1 MATRMD
7 TVRRSETHPGVDSF
21 DRVNRDV
28 LKLLGKP
35 GKGYFILLSIVLAV
49 LAWGLFAFAAQTV
62 LGIGMSGLINPVGWG
77 VYITTFVFWVGIAHS
92 GTLISAVLYLF
103 RARWRQSIY
112 RAAEAMT
119 VFAVLTAGLFP
130 IIHLGRPWLF
140 YYLLPYPNQRGIWPN
155 FRGPLLWDVFAVST
169 YLTVSA
175 TFFLVGMIPDIAAAR
190 DATTVPWRKKLYTVL
205 SFGWRGTDTEWRHF
219 TKAYLLLAA
228 LATPLVLSVHSVVS
242 WDFAVSIVPGWHTT
256 IFAPYFVAG
265 AIFSGLAMVITLVI
279 PIRKIFGLEAYFT
292 PRHFDAM
299 AKMVLITG
307 MVVFYA
313 YMTEFFM
320 AWYSF
325 EVGERHIFWNRAFGD
340 YWWATWIMLTCNGI
354 IPMLLWSPKIRV
366 NIPALF
372 VITVFVNIGMWFE
385 RYVIIVTSLAQEY
398 EPWQWRNYMPSW
410 VEMSI
415 LAMSFAWFF
424 MWFLLF
430 MRVLPAVSVAELK
443 EVLPAPMR
451 WGKQAHTDAAKPGG
465 YSQGR
470 IGPEDHRE

>member
-1 MATRMD
+1 MAT
-7 TVRRSETHPGVDSF
+7 VIRSETHPDVASYSD
-21 DRVNRDV
+21 VNRDV
-28 LKLLGKP
+28 LKLLSAP
-35 GKGYFILLSIVLAV
+35 GRSYYILLGVVLIVLGIGAV
-49 LAWGLFAFAAQTV
+49 AWLTQIV

-92 GTLISAVLYLF
+92 GTLISAVLFLF

-112 RAAEAMT
+112 RIAEAMT
-119 VFAVLTAGLFP
+119 VFAVMTAGLFP
-130 IIHLGRPWLF
+130 IIHLGRPWIF
-140 YYLLPYPNQRGIWPN
+140 YYLLPYPNQRGLWPN
-155 FRGPLLWDVFAVST
+155 FRSPLIWDVFAVST

-175 TFFLVGMIPDIAAAR
+175 TFFILGMIPDLAAAR
-190 DATTVPWRKKLYTVL
+190 DSTTVTWRKKLYTVM
-205 SFGWRGTDTEWRHF
+205 SFGWRGTANEWRHF
-219 TKAYLLLAA
+219 TKAYLYLAA

-242 WDFAVSIVPGWHTT
+242 WDFAMSIVPGWHTT

-279 PIRKIFGLEAYFT
+279 PIRKIFNLEAYFT

-299 AKMVLITG
+299 AKMVLVTS

-313 YMTEFFM
+313 YLTEFFM

-325 EVGERHIFWNRAFGD
+325 HPPEREIFIDRVVGD

-354 IPMLLWSPKIRV
+354 IPMMLWSPSIRR

-372 VITVFVNIGMWFE
+372 TITIFINIGMWFE
-385 RYVIIVTSLAQEY
+385 RFVIIVTSLAHEY
-398 EPWQWRNYMPSW
+398 EPWQWRNYQPSL
-410 VEMSI
+410 VEMAI
-415 LAMSFAWFF
+415 VAGSFAWFF

-430 MRVLPAVSVAELK
+430 MRVFPAVAVAELK

-451 WGKQAHTDAAKPGG
+451 GRRQRVHGGAESHGK
-465 YSQGR
+465 
-470 IGPEDHRE
+470 IGPAEDRG

>member
-1 MATRMD
+1 MAT
-7 TVRRSETHPGVDSF
+7 VIRSETHPDVASYSD
-21 DRVNRDV
+21 VNRDV
-28 LKLLGKP
+28 LKLLSAP
-35 GKGYFILLSIVLAV
+35 GRSYYILLGVVLIVLGIGAV
-49 LAWGLFAFAAQTV
+49 AWLVQIV

-92 GTLISAVLYLF
+92 GTLISAVLFLF

-112 RAAEAMT
+112 RIAEAMT
-119 VFAVLTAGLFP
+119 VFAVMTAGLFP
-130 IIHLGRPWLF
+130 IIHLGRPWIF
-140 YYLLPYPNQRGIWPN
+140 YYLLPYPNQRGLWPN
-155 FRGPLLWDVFAVST
+155 FRSPLIWDVFAVST

-175 TFFLVGMIPDIAAAR
+175 TFFILGMIPDLAAAR
-190 DATTVPWRKKLYTVL
+190 DSTTVTWRRKLYTVM
-205 SFGWRGTDTEWRHF
+205 SFGWRGTANEWRHF
-219 TKAYLLLAA
+219 TKAYLYLAA

-242 WDFAVSIVPGWHTT
+242 WDFAMSIVPGWHTT

-279 PIRKIFGLEAYFT
+279 PIRKIFSLEAYFT

-299 AKMVLITG
+299 AKMVLVTS

-313 YMTEFFM
+313 YLTEFFM

-325 EVGERHIFWNRAFGD
+325 HPPEREIFIDRVVGD

-354 IPMLLWSPKIRV
+354 IPMMLWSPSIRR

-372 VITVFVNIGMWFE
+372 TITIFINIGMWFE
-385 RYVIIVTSLAQEY
+385 RFVIIVTSLAHEY
-398 EPWQWRNYMPSW
+398 EPWQWRNYQPSL
-410 VEMSI
+410 VEMAI
-415 LAMSFAWFF
+415 VAGSFAWFF

-430 MRVLPAVSVAELK
+430 MRVFPAVAVAELK

-451 WGKQAHTDAAKPGG
+451 GRRQRVHGGAESHGK
-465 YSQGR
+465 
-470 IGPEDHRE
+470 IGPAEDRG